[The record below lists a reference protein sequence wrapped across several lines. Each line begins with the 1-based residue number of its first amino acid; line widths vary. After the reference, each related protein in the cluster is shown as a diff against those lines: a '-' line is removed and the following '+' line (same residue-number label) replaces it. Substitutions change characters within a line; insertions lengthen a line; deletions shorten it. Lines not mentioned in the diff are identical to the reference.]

1 MVRIFSV
8 NRIIV
13 VAHTREELS
22 SSSSNWLILD
32 ISYPRDGF
40 GMIASTNREASTS
53 NNPPSPISIP
63 SQVVSGTLLEKDRVA
78 G

>member
-13 VAHTREELS
+13 VDHTREGLS

-40 GMIASTNREASTS
+40 GMTASTNREASTS
-53 NNPPSPISIP
+53 NSPRSPISMPPQIF
-63 SQVVSGTLLEKDRVA
+63 SGTRT